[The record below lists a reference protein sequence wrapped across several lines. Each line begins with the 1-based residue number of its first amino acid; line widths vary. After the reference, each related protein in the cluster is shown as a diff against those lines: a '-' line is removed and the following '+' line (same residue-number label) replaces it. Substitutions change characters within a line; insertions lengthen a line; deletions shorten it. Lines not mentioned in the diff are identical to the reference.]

1 MIIIEYVSGFC
12 TFMQSML
19 ATMNAMRDDFDT
31 SRKCNLI
38 FANKGLFSLFAGWAF
53 PKNASLYREN
63 FAKS

>member
-1 MIIIEYVSGFC
+1 
-12 TFMQSML
+12 ML
-19 ATMNAMRDDFDT
+19 ATMNAMREDFDT

-38 FANKGLFSLFAGWAF
+38 FAKKGLFSLFAGWAF